1 MALSVRLSV
10 QLAQV
15 GRWRLGH
22 LRLRNPA
29 ELRTLLGNHHR
40 GAANEARYAFDHCSS
55 PAAATDM
62 TVDRVPSFFQ
72 PARVF
77 GIHAHYRSRDNS
89 SAARIWCASLDQSP
103 AFGSQRYS

>member
-62 TVDRVPSFFQ
+62 TVDRVPSFFNRLGYLGSMLII
-72 PARVF
+72 AVATIR
-77 GIHAHYRSRDNS
+77 
-89 SAARIWCASLDQSP
+89 AARIWCASLDQSP